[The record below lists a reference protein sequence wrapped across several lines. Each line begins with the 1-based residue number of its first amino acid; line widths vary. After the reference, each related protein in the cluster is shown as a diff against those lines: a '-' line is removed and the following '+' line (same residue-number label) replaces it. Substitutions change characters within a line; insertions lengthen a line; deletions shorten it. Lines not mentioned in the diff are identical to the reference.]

1 MLIGSFRAMRSLAF
15 NALLSIIAFGI
26 VLTVSST
33 AKAQSQHQGRQN
45 QANQHRIDPNSPEF
59 AQRVKQQHDAILAA
73 EQQAAQQ
80 RVAQRPFPQLPPEQ
94 EKYLHDLLDYWQQS
108 SDQVKQYVCD
118 FQRFEYDT
126 EIVNY
131 RDPGTNQLAAH
142 SIATGQIR
150 YAAPDRGYFETT
162 GMVDF
167 KAPPKAPGQDAEYAR
182 RDTNGPLEKW
192 ICDGRNIYE
201 FDFDLKRLYET
212 EIPKSMQGD
221 GLANSPIPFLFGAN
235 KALLLDRYWVRVI
248 TPEGAANEYWLE
260 AFPKRIEDARSYSK
274 IEIIIAEEDFLPKAM
289 HMYSPQYDPK
299 KNNYGSRYFAFGN
312 RRVNAK
318 SAQIQDFFGLFVRP
332 QTPITGGW
340 KRVTRSAL
348 EQQQATRESL
358 RRQDSARTPDSSVRK

>member
-1 MLIGSFRAMRSLAF
+1 MLMGSSRATRSLAC
-15 NALLSIIAFGI
+15 NALLPTILGIAI
-26 VLTVSST
+26 TASSPV
-33 AKAQSQHQGRQN
+33 AAQSQDHSRQTRANQN
-45 QANQHRIDPNSPEF
+45 QVDPNSIEF
-59 AQRVKQQHDAILAA
+59 AQRVKQQHDAQVAA

-94 EKYLHDLLDYWQQS
+94 EKYLHSLLDYWQQS

-126 EIVNY
+126 AIVNY
-131 RDPGTNQLAAH
+131 RDPETNQLAAH
-142 SIATGQIR
+142 SVATGHIR
-150 YAAPDRGYFETT
+150 YAAPDRGFFETT
-162 GMVDF
+162 SMMDF

-192 ICDGRNIYE
+192 ICDGRTIYE
-201 FDFDLKRLYET
+201 FDFDAKRLNET
-212 EIPKSMQGD
+212 EIPKTMQGD
-221 GLANSPIPFLFGAN
+221 GLANSPLPFLFGAN

-248 TPEGAANEYWLE
+248 TPEGASNEYWLE
-260 AFPKRIEDARSYSK
+260 VFPKRVEDARSYSK
-274 IEIIIAEEDFLPKAM
+274 IEVIIAEEDFLPKAM

-318 SAQIQDFFGLFVRP
+318 SAQIQDFFGIFVRP

-340 KRVTRSAL
+340 KRVTLTAL
-348 EQQQATRESL
+348 AQQRATRDSL
-358 RRQDSARTPDSSVRK
+358 RNKDSARAPQGSVR

>member
-1 MLIGSFRAMRSLAF
+1 MLMGPSCTTRSLTF
-15 NALLSIIAFGI
+15 NALTPTVIGIALLI
-26 VLTVSST
+26 SSVVT
-33 AKAQSQHQGRQN
+33 AQAPQN
-45 QANQHRIDPNSPEF
+45 QAAQQAAQNRVDPSSPEF
-59 AQRVKQQHDAILAA
+59 AQRVQQQHNAQLAA

-94 EKYLHDLLDYWQQS
+94 EKYLHNLLDYWQQS
-108 SDQVKQYVCD
+108 SDQVKQYICD

-131 RDPGTNQLAAH
+131 RDAQSNQLAAH

-162 GMVDF
+162 GMMDF
-167 KAPPKAPGQDAEYAR
+167 KAPPKAPGQEAEYER
-182 RDTNGPLEKW
+182 RDTSGPLEKW

-201 FDFDLKRLYET
+201 FDFDAKRLYET
-212 EIPKSMQGD
+212 EIPKTMQGD
-221 GLANSPIPFLFGAN
+221 GLANSPLPFLFGAN

-248 TPEGAANEYWLE
+248 TPEGATNEYWLE
-260 AFPKRIEDARSYSK
+260 AFPKRVEDARTYSK

-318 SAQIQDFFGLFVRP
+318 SSQIQDFFGIFVRP

-340 KRVTRSAL
+340 KRVTRTAL
-348 EQQQATRESL
+348 EQQQATRDSL
-358 RRQDSARTPDSSVRK
+358 RSQDSARAPDSSVR

>member
-1 MLIGSFRAMRSLAF
+1 MLTGPSRATRSLAL
-15 NALLSIIAFGI
+15 NALLPTITGIA
-26 VLTVSST
+26 LLLSSP
-33 AKAQSQHQGRQN
+33 AAAQSQHNSTQRQATQN
-45 QANQHRIDPNSPEF
+45 RVDPNSPEF
-59 AQRVKQQHDAILAA
+59 AQRVHQQHNAQLAA
-73 EQQAAQQ
+73 EKQAAQQ
-80 RVAQRPFPQLPPEQ
+80 RVAQRPFPELPPEQ
-94 EKYLHDLLDYWQQS
+94 EKYLHNLLDYWQQS
-108 SDQVKQYVCD
+108 SDQVKQYICD

-126 EIVNY
+126 AIVNY
-131 RDPGTNQLAAH
+131 RDARTNQLAAH

-162 GMVDF
+162 GMMDF
-167 KAPPKAPGQDAEYAR
+167 KAPPKAPGQEADYER
-182 RDTNGPLEKW
+182 RSTNGPLEKW

-201 FDFDLKRLYET
+201 FDFDAKRLYET

-221 GLANSPIPFLFGAN
+221 GLANSPLPFLFGAN

-248 TPEGAANEYWLE
+248 TPEGATNEYWLE
-260 AFPKRIEDARSYSK
+260 AFPKQIEDARTYSK

-318 SAQIQDFFGLFVRP
+318 SSQIQDFFGIFVRP
-332 QTPITGGW
+332 QTPIAGGW

-348 EQQQATRESL
+348 EQQQATRDSL
-358 RRQDSARTPDSSVRK
+358 RSQDSARATDGPVR

>member
-1 MLIGSFRAMRSLAF
+1 MLMGSSRAVRWPFLVGILSTILGVTLATSNTT
-15 NALLSIIAFGI
+15 NAQQGVA
-26 VLTVSST
+26 T
-33 AKAQSQHQGRQN
+33 QSQV
-45 QANQHRIDPNSPEF
+45 APNSPEF
-59 AQRVKQQHDAILAA
+59 AQRVQQQHEALIAA

-80 RVAQRPFPQLPPEQ
+80 RVAQRPFPELPPEQ

-131 RDPGTNQLAAH
+131 RDPATNQLAAH
-142 SIATGQIR
+142 SIGAGQIR

-162 GMVDF
+162 GIMDF
-167 KAPPKAPGQDAEYAR
+167 KAPPQAAGQDADYAQR
-182 RDTNGPLEKW
+182 KTNGPLEKW

-201 FDFDLKRLYET
+201 FDFAAKRLYET

-221 GLANSPIPFLFGAN
+221 GLANSPLPFLFGAN

-248 TPEGAANEYWLE
+248 TPEGAINEYWLE
-260 AFPKRIEDARSYSK
+260 AFPKRVEDARHYSK

-318 SAQIQDFFGLFVRP
+318 SAQLQDFFGIFVRP

-348 EQQQATRESL
+348 EQQQATRDSL
-358 RRQDSARTPDSSVRK
+358 RSQDSARAPKTSVR